1 MGGFIANVGKNGD
14 GLEQSVGKYV
24 PKPNLWKTGR
34 IVNLV
39 SGLMTIETLLP
50 QKQGQGN
57 LNGSQKLL
65 HWRSKLKLCE
75 GKASGLSRSHQKHGR
90 HPSTPLDIIQKT
102 PITSWTFYL
111 PLYLAGL
118 LC

>member
-1 MGGFIANVGKNGD
+1 MPKDGDTDAIKDQSYNGIDSALNCAVNLAMGGFIANVGKNGD

-65 HWRSKLKLCE
+65 HVSV
-75 GKASGLSRSHQKHGR
+75 
-90 HPSTPLDIIQKT
+90 
-102 PITSWTFYL
+102 
-111 PLYLAGL
+111 AGVGT
-118 LC
+118 